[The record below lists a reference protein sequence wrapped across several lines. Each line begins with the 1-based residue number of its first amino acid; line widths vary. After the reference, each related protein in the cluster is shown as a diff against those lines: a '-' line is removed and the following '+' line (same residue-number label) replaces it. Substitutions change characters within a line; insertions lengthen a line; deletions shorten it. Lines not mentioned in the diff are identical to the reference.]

1 AGAGEPLPLAQHREP
16 AGAEVHGVPGQ
27 DLHGHGLLVA
37 GGSLLRQ
44 QRGLLGLDRARQP
57 VERVEVDGDVPRP
70 AGDGGAGPADAVEDG
85 LGAIVV
91 RHAPS
96 PMCQWRNV
104 WTSAASS
111 ACLDAGLPWPGP
123 ARGSTRTST
132 GRSSPQ
138 LVAHASAAPNLRA
151 WAGSTRLSCSPVR
164 TSVAG

>member
-1 AGAGEPLPLAQHREP
+1 
-16 AGAEVHGVPGQ
+16 GQ

-37 GGSLLRQ
+37 GGALLRQ
-44 QRGLLGLDRARQP
+44 QRRLLGCDRAGQP
-57 VERVEVDGDVPRP
+57 VERVEVDGHVPGP
-70 AGDGGAGPADAVEDG
+70 SGDGGAGRADAVE

-91 RHAPS
+91 GHAPS
-96 PMCQWRNV
+96 PICQRRNE

-111 ACLDAGLPWPGP
+111 ACVDAGLPWPWP

-151 WAGSTRLSCSPVR
+151 WAGSTRLSCSPVS
-164 TSVAG
+164 T